1 MQLTSQRLTGELLRW
16 SIYSVTLLHIFSV
29 GGVIFGWSGLFLIL
43 SYSGVYAEDCPADI
57 PSCPTRELKLSF
69 LFVIGVLGSK
79 LAILIFAPWH
89 DRLGPKTLS
98 CFGNLLFLIGSV
110 TLAVAESTWPINLFP
125 GAVLVMSMGSGL
137 SYFPLMHNAMLF
149 KHVSISTSGLATA
162 REFSSMVYPILFII
176 YYYLIRSRFVV
187 FMLYNLYCVVI
198 FGLGWTLFRYKRF
211 KRGEAAVWEPIPT
224 SCFHHDSTAKGKIT
238 EDLEMEGAVN
248 GVDQGITATTEG
260 DTNMTEP
267 QQAEIVVAESGKEA
281 IDTDIVL
288 SEQEAENARDGEEDE
303 EGMQGECEEH
313 GDESDCISEERV
325 PVVHNKCQEWWE
337 NKKKEIAVHLSPT
350 WLIPLTYFA
359 ILVYIAYAIIAN
371 LPAIVYPMY
380 SLTGISISDFLTI
393 SSFVGPLGAVF
404 GPLAGV
410 MKQFL
415 GNGTSFFALS
425 LLTVI
430 SSVLLL
436 IPILEV
442 QFLSLFIFGVMRV
455 ALNSIGLAYI
465 IDDQPEQCYGSL
477 LTDLTVTTIFSL
489 LAVYPTNFVSYELL
503 NGNMIPLLILILI
516 LGILG
521 FGVAIYFW
529 VHQAAIG
536 KVGDKQDDPK
546 DEEKPEDQ
554 EKPDMNDN
562 AKGSQGDSAVSD
574 WSGAE

>member
-1 MQLTSQRLTGELLRW
+1 
-16 SIYSVTLLHIFSV
+16 
-29 GGVIFGWSGLFLIL
+29 
-43 SYSGVYAEDCPADI
+43 
-57 PSCPTRELKLSF
+57 
-69 LFVIGVLGSK
+69 
-79 LAILIFAPWH
+79 
-89 DRLGPKTLS
+89 
-98 CFGNLLFLIGSV
+98 
-110 TLAVAESTWPINLFP
+110 
-125 GAVLVMSMGSGL
+125 
-137 SYFPLMHNAMLF
+137 
-149 KHVSISTSGLATA
+149 
-162 REFSSMVYPILFII
+162 
-176 YYYLIRSRFVV
+176 
-187 FMLYNLYCVVI
+187 
-198 FGLGWTLFRYKRF
+198 
-211 KRGEAAVWEPIPT
+211 
-224 SCFHHDSTAKGKIT
+224 
-238 EDLEMEGAVN
+238 
-248 GVDQGITATTEG
+248 
-260 DTNMTEP
+260 MTEP
-267 QQAEIVVAESGKEA
+267 QPAEIVAVEDSEKEAIDVGMKLCEQSNQSVTVAVDSEKEA

-288 SEQEAENARDGEEDE
+288 SEQEAENAREGEEGE

-313 GDESDCISEERV
+313 GGESDCISEEKV
-325 PVVHNKCQEWWE
+325 PVVHDKCQEWWE

-455 ALNSIGLAYI
+455 SLNSIGLAYI
-465 IDDQPEQCYGSL
+465 IDDQPERCYGSL
-477 LTDLTVTTIFSL
+477 LTDLTVITIFSL
-489 LAVYPTNFVSYELL
+489 LAVYPTNYISYELL

-529 VHQAAIG
+529 VRQAAIG

-554 EKPDMNDN
+554 EKPEMNDD
-562 AKGSQGDSAVSD
+562 AEGSQGDSAVSD
-574 WSGAE
+574 GSGAERGKHIEEQVLSTSHTNAVLCEVEQMSPHLKVTASEASLPA

>member
-1 MQLTSQRLTGELLRW
+1 M
-16 SIYSVTLLHIFSV
+16 
-29 GGVIFGWSGLFLIL
+29 
-43 SYSGVYAEDCPADI
+43 
-57 PSCPTRELKLSF
+57 
-69 LFVIGVLGSK
+69 
-79 LAILIFAPWH
+79 
-89 DRLGPKTLS
+89 
-98 CFGNLLFLIGSV
+98 
-110 TLAVAESTWPINLFP
+110 
-125 GAVLVMSMGSGL
+125 
-137 SYFPLMHNAMLF
+137 
-149 KHVSISTSGLATA
+149 
-162 REFSSMVYPILFII
+162 
-176 YYYLIRSRFVV
+176 
-187 FMLYNLYCVVI
+187 
-198 FGLGWTLFRYKRF
+198 
-211 KRGEAAVWEPIPT
+211 
-224 SCFHHDSTAKGKIT
+224 
-238 EDLEMEGAVN
+238 
-248 GVDQGITATTEG
+248 
-260 DTNMTEP
+260 
-267 QQAEIVVAESGKEA
+267 
-281 IDTDIVL
+281 
-288 SEQEAENARDGEEDE
+288 
-303 EGMQGECEEH
+303 
-313 GDESDCISEERV
+313 
-325 PVVHNKCQEWWE
+325 
-337 NKKKEIAVHLSPT
+337 HLSPS
-350 WLIPLTYFA
+350 WLIPLTFIVVA
-359 ILVYIAYAIIAN
+359 VYIQYVVLGN
-371 LPAIVYPMY
+371 LPVIYQPMY
-380 SLTGISISDFLTI
+380 SLTGMSVSSFLVV
-393 SSFVGPLGAVF
+393 SSFVGPLGGMF
-404 GPLAGV
+404 GPLAGTI
-410 MKQFL
+410 KQFL
-415 GNGTSFFALS
+415 GNGTSFFTLS